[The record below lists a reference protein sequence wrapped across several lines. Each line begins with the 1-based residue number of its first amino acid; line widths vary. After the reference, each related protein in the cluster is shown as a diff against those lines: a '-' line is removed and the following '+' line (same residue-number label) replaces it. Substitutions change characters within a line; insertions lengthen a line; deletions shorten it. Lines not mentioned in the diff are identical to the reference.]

1 MPTAQPYF
9 LDGTSLIDSTAI
21 YTNSTLTILAPDG
34 YYSDGFNVRQQ
45 LSGLLLPAQPCPSCG
60 FPCTAEGDF
69 SGDEGEYRMT
79 IDTGSLPTSTG
90 AIIIRFRVGNA
101 PDGMIVNYDGN
112 VYNEFSSPFYGYL
125 AGTAGGPTFLGNVAT
140 PCLPSGLVGSHTL
153 NVFQWD
159 GGTFVP
165 TGGTNTINVTAGE
178 LALTPGAPDDP
189 SKWSV
194 LVVPKTSL
202 TPSTISITIYAVCA
216 STSFLFSV
224 ECATKIKKINAS
236 TRFESPEIEGFCEA
250 PLLNSLYP
258 VRVNGTAPY
267 LGMYDWIFL
276 DEYGQTKAADG
287 YYRTNNLVAPYDTI
301 QVQNGVVIAI
311 TNECP

>member
-1 MPTAQPYF
+1 MPTANPYF
-9 LDGTSLIDSTAI
+9 LDGTSLVDSTAV
-21 YTNSTLTILAPDG
+21 YTNSGLSTPAPDG
-34 YYSDGFNVRQQ
+34 YYSDGVNIRQQ
-45 LSGLLLPAQPCPSCG
+45 VGGVLLPVQPCPSCG

-79 IDTGSLPTSTG
+79 IDTGSLPANVG
-90 AIIIRFRVGNA
+90 AIVIRFRVGNA

-125 AGTAGGPTFLGNVAT
+125 AGAAGGPTFLGNSST
-140 PCLPSGLVGSHTL
+140 SCPPSGLVGTHTL

-159 GGTFVP
+159 GSTFVP
-165 TGGTNTINVTAGE
+165 IGGTNTINVTSGE

-202 TPSTISITIYAVCA
+202 TPSTISITIYAVCE

-224 ECATKIKKINAS
+224 QCAGKLKRIKAS
-236 TRFESPEIEGFCEA
+236 NVFSEPKEGFCDA
-250 PLLNSLYP
+250 PLLTNLYP

-287 YYRTNNLVAPYDTI
+287 YYRTNNLIAPYDTI
-301 QVQNGVVIAI
+301 QVQNGVIIAI